1 MKFGLFE
8 HMDDS
13 GVPLGQQF
21 EFGSRFSKYA
31 IVTVFTPIIS
41 PNTTGRHLGSLPLPA
56 YFWLLS
62 PNEQSAF
69 GSVLSLTRCRCI
81 IPSA

>member
-21 EFGSRFSKYA
+21 EDRLSLLEG
-31 IVTVFTPIIS
+31 VTVTDFTLIIS
-41 PNTTGRHLGSLPLPA
+41 PSITGRNSVWHRRPV
-56 YFWLLS
+56 YFS
-62 PNEQSAF
+62 RPSRSEPNVF
-69 GSVLSLTRCRCI
+69 GLVPFPILFRSI
-81 IPSA
+81 IPSD